1 MEVSGQHTAIVALP
15 PGKNSD
21 TDEVVGWMGR
31 EVGLDRF
38 REEASLLFLPV
49 FKCRTVQPVAKLY
62 GLSLTAY
69 ENKSQNKIRTLCKID
84 TLAVH
89 TNWQLSNL
97 SLLSI

>member
-1 MEVSGQHTAIVALP
+1 MEVSGQHNAIVALP
-15 PGKNSD
+15 PGNNSG
-21 TDEVVGWMGR
+21 THEVVDWLGR

-38 REEASLLFLPV
+38 REEASLLSLPV
-49 FKCRTVQPVAKLY
+49 FKCRTVQHVAMLY
-62 GLSLTAY
+62 GLSLTVY

-84 TLAVH
+84 TLAVS